1 MRRIIV
7 GGFVM
12 AGLLSSA
19 LLTGAQRAEAS
30 KPFTPV
36 TKLACAKCH
45 TSKAEKDMTDK
56 DLNECGKAAQAE
68 LKKGDYKA
76 TKDAKEQKAW
86 AEKLLKGFK
95 CPK

>member
-1 MRRIIV
+1 MRRWIT
-7 GGFVM
+7 G
-12 AGLLSSA
+12 GLLLAA
-19 LLTGAQRAEAS
+19 LAGGMVSVGVREAEAS

-56 DLNECGKAAQAE
+56 DLNDCGKAAQAA
-68 LKKGDYKA
+68 LKKGEYKP

-95 CPK
+95 CPA